1 MLEFL
6 SRQNPKILVIGD
18 VITDSYLWCECSRIS
33 PEAPVLIAKTLKKE
47 KKLGGAAN
55 VYANLK
61 ALGADVS
68 VLSVVGDDES
78 GFFLQQNLQGTI
90 LIQKGRKTSLKSRI
104 ISNSQ
109 QVLRLDEEDSEDIG
123 LENELLNEFEKIAH
137 HFQALVLSDYGKGVL
152 TARICQSIIRKA
164 HKLQIPILIDP
175 KGSDYSKY
183 KGATLL
189 TPNKKEALE
198 ALKLPNLETEN
209 LEFGIKKLKED
220 YELTYSL
227 ITLSDAGIA
236 VFDEALHYIPAQ
248 ALEVF
253 DVTGAGDSVIAVLAF
268 CLAVNVPI
276 LKACELANQAAAV
289 VVSKIGSVAV
299 GFEEL
304 KDLKKASFET
314 KIHSKDALVSLLK
327 KQKNKKLIFTNG
339 CFDLLHFGHIIYL
352 EKAKKLGDILI
363 VGINSDSSVRALK
376 GKNRPINSQF
386 QRACMVAAL
395 YFVDFVVIFDEN
407 TPYELIKTLKP
418 DVLVKGA
425 DYKNKELVGSDL
437 VGQTELID
445 FEEGF
450 SSTNIIKKIKDT
462 Q

>member
-6 SRQNPKILVIGD
+6 SQQNPKILVIGD

-164 HKLQIPILIDP
+164 HELQIPILIDP

-198 ALKLPNLETEN
+198 ALKLANLEAEN

-339 CFDLLHFGHIIYL
+339 CFDLLHFGHITYL

>member
-6 SRQNPKILVIGD
+6 SQQNPKILVIGD

-109 QVLRLDEEDSEDIG
+109 QVLRLDEEDNEDIG

-164 HKLQIPILIDP
+164 HELQIPILIDP

-198 ALKLPNLETEN
+198 ALKLTNLEAEN

-236 VFDEALHYIPAQ
+236 VFDKALHHIPAQ

-407 TPYELIKTLKP
+407 TPYELIKALKP

-450 SSTNIIKKIKDT
+450 SSTNIIKKIKDM
-462 Q
+462 

>member
-152 TARICQSIIRKA
+152 TSRICQSIIRKA
-164 HKLQIPILIDP
+164 HELQIPILIDP

-198 ALKLPNLETEN
+198 ALKLPNLEAEN

-220 YELTYSL
+220 YKLTYSL

-314 KIHSKDALVSLLK
+314 KIHSKDVLVSLLK

-339 CFDLLHFGHIIYL
+339 CFDLLHFGHITYL

-407 TPYELIKTLKP
+407 TPYELIKALKP

>member
-6 SRQNPKILVIGD
+6 SQQNPKILVIGD

-152 TARICQSIIRKA
+152 TSRICQSIIRKA
-164 HKLQIPILIDP
+164 HELQIPILIDP

-198 ALKLPNLETEN
+198 ALKLANLETEN

-314 KIHSKDALVSLLK
+314 KIHSKDVLVSLLK

-339 CFDLLHFGHIIYL
+339 CFDLLHFGHITYL

-407 TPYELIKTLKP
+407 TPYELIKALKP

-450 SSTNIIKKIKDT
+450 SSTNIIKKIKDM
-462 Q
+462 

>member
-164 HKLQIPILIDP
+164 HELQIPILIDP

-198 ALKLPNLETEN
+198 ALKLANLEAEN

-339 CFDLLHFGHIIYL
+339 CFDLLHFGHITYL

-407 TPYELIKTLKP
+407 TPYELIKALKP

-450 SSTNIIKKIKDT
+450 SSTNIIKKIKDM
-462 Q
+462 

>member
-6 SRQNPKILVIGD
+6 SQQNPKILVIGD

-164 HKLQIPILIDP
+164 HELQIPILIDP

-198 ALKLPNLETEN
+198 ALKLANLEAEN